1 MRVRPLYAAFLV
13 IQTLACLWGGSTS
26 AFLRERPDS
35 EAASLVMLFSEES
48 FEVLRVEKGWV
59 EVGKGEF
66 EGWMSVKGLWN
77 LIEEKTAPLALVSR
91 VSESDFDGR

>member
-1 MRVRPLYAAFLV
+1 M
-13 IQTLACLWGGSTS
+13 
-26 AFLRERPDS
+26 
-35 EAASLVMLFSEES
+35 MLFSEES